1 MMTETPQRWS
11 LEGLVPTPSTPAYTA
26 FEADLERRLSE
37 FEAVRAT
44 LTPDIGVE
52 AFGELVRRYESIY
65 EDMLRLYAYA
75 YLRFAT
81 DTRDQEAVAYRAMVE
96 QRFAELQNRLLFF
109 DLWWKMLDDAAA
121 ERLLPATGD
130 ARYYFEGLRRFKP
143 HTLSEAEERII
154 NIKNVNGPQALNTLY
169 DIITAGFR
177 YQLTVNGETKTM
189 TRGELMSYAFNPNPD
204 LRAAA
209 YQELFRRFGEHA
221 PALAQIYAARV
232 RDWGEEN
239 VKLRAFERP
248 ISPRNLENNIPDAAV
263 ETLLAVVRQNVGL
276 FQRFFRLK
284 ARLLGM
290 ERLRRYDIYAPLS
303 ETEKTYT
310 YDEALRLV
318 DESYRAFSPTLA
330 DLARRVVEERRLD
343 AETRPGKLDGAFCY
357 GVYPGSTPWVLVNY
371 TGQLREVST
380 LAHELGHAVHALM
393 AAEHSPLTFHSALPM
408 AETASVF
415 GEMLLSDN
423 LLKQEKDPKVRQSLL
438 ASILDE
444 AYATITRQA
453 YFVHF
458 EQLAHQMLREGAT
471 PDQLNARYLETLQ
484 EQFGDAVELS
494 EEFRLE
500 WLAIPHIYHTP
511 FYCYAYAFGNL
522 LVLALYRKYRE
533 LGRAFEPTYLR
544 ILAYGG
550 SASPA
555 HIVGEAGFD
564 ITQASFWQGGF
575 DLLAEF
581 LDELERLV

>member
-1 MMTETPQRWS
+1 MTETPQRWS
-11 LEGLVPTPSTPAYTA
+11 LEGLVPTPGTPAYA
-26 FEADLERRLSE
+26 DFETRLDQRLSALEAARADLS
-37 FEAVRAT
+37 
-44 LTPDIGVE
+44 PDMSVE
-52 AFGELVRRYESIY
+52 AFGALVRQYEAIY
-65 EDMLRLYAYA
+65 EDVLRLSAYA

-81 DTRDQEAVAYRAMVE
+81 DTRDQEAVAFRAMVE
-96 QRFAELQNRLLFF
+96 QRTADIQNRLLFF
-109 DLWWKMLDDAAA
+109 DLWWKTLDDAAA

-130 ARYYFEGLRRFKP
+130 ARYYFESLRRFKP
-143 HTLSEAEERII
+143 HTLTEAEERVI

-169 DIITAGFR
+169 DIITSSFR
-177 YQLTVNGETKTM
+177 YRLTVNGETRTM
-189 TRGELMSYAFNPNPD
+189 TRGELMSYAFSPNPE

-209 YQELFRRFGEHA
+209 YQELFRLFDEHA

-239 VKLRAFERP
+239 VRLRHFERP

-263 ETLLAVVRQNVGL
+263 DTLIQVVRQNAPL
-276 FQRFFRLK
+276 FQRYFRLK

-330 DLARRVVEERRLD
+330 DLARRVVEEQRLD

-393 AAEHSPLTFHSALPM
+393 AADHSPLTFHSALPM

-423 LLKQEKDPKVRQSLL
+423 LLKQENAPDVRRTLL

-444 AYATITRQA
+444 AYATIIRQA

-458 EQLAHQMLREGAT
+458 EQLAHAMVREGAT
-471 PDQLNARYLETLQ
+471 PDQLKETYLETLR

-494 EEFRLE
+494 DEFRLE

-533 LGRAFEPTYLR
+533 EGRAFEPAYLR

-550 SASPA
+550 SASPT

-564 ITQASFWQGGF
+564 ITQASFWQSGF

-581 LDELERLV
+581 LDELERVA

>member
-1 MMTETPQRWS
+1 MTETPQRWS
-11 LEGLVPTPSTPAYTA
+11 LEGLVPMPGTPEFVA
-26 FEADLERRLSE
+26 FENEVNQWLAD
-37 FEAVRAT
+37 FEAARAD
-44 LTPDIGVE
+44 LTPDISPE
-52 AFGELVRRYESIY
+52 IFGDLVRRYERIY
-65 EDMLRLYAYA
+65 EAMIRLYAYA

-81 DTRDQEAVAYRAMVE
+81 DTREQEAVAFRAQVE
-96 QRFAELQNRLLFF
+96 QRFAEAQNRLLFF
-109 DLWWKMLDDAAA
+109 DLWWKTLDDATAA
-121 ERLLPATGD
+121 RLYPATGD
-130 ARYYFEGLRRFKP
+130 ARYHFESLRRFKP

-177 YQLTVNGETKTM
+177 YRLTVNGETKTM
-189 TRGELMSYAFNPNPD
+189 TRGELMSYAFNPNPE

-209 YQELFRRFGEHA
+209 YQELFRLYGDHA

-232 RDWGEEN
+232 RDWGVEN
-239 VKLRAFERP
+239 VKLRGFAQP

-263 ETLLAVVRQNVGL
+263 ETLLTVVRQNVGL
-276 FQRFFRLK
+276 FQRYFRLK
-284 ARLLGM
+284 AHLLGM
-290 ERLRRYDIYAPLS
+290 ERLRRYDIYAPLN
-303 ETEKTYT
+303 EVEKTYT
-310 YDEALRLV
+310 YDEALRIV

-423 LLKQEKDPKVRQSLL
+423 LLKQESDPKVRQSLL

-444 AYATITRQA
+444 AYATISRQA
-453 YFVHF
+453 YFVYF
-458 EQLAHQMLREGAT
+458 EQLAHQMLQEGAT
-471 PDQLNARYLETLQ
+471 PDQLNARYLDTLR
-484 EQFGDAVELS
+484 EQFGDAVDLS
-494 EEFRLE
+494 DDFRLE

-555 HIVGEAGFD
+555 HIVNEAGFD

-581 LDELERLV
+581 LDELERIV

>member
-1 MMTETPQRWS
+1 MNRTPERWS
-11 LEGLVPTPSTPAYTA
+11 LEGLIPFPGTPEYAA
-26 FEADLERRLSE
+26 FEADLERRLTE
-37 FEAVRAT
+37 FEAARAGLSPEVAPET
-44 LTPDIGVE
+44 FAD
-52 AFGELVRRYESIY
+52 LVRRYEKIY
-65 EDMLRLYAYA
+65 EDVMRLAAFA

-81 DTRDQEAVAYRAMVE
+81 DTRDQEAVAFRAQVD
-96 QRFAELQNRLLFF
+96 QRVADIQNRLLFF

-130 ARYYFEGLRRFKP
+130 ARYYFESLRRFKP

-154 NIKNVNGPQALNTLY
+154 NLKNVNGPQALNTLY
-169 DIITAGFR
+169 DIITSGFS
-177 YQLTVNGETKTM
+177 YELTVNGTTKRM
-189 TRGELMSYAFNPNPD
+189 TRGELMSYAFNPDPA

-209 YQELFRRFGEHA
+209 YQELFRLFGANA

-239 VKLRAFERP
+239 VRLRGFAQP

-263 ETLLAVVRQNVGL
+263 ETLLQVVRQNVGL
-276 FQRFFRLK
+276 FQRYFRLK
-284 ARLLGM
+284 ARFLGM

-303 ETEKTYT
+303 DVEKTYT
-310 YDEALRLV
+310 YEEALRLV

-330 DLARRVVEERRLD
+330 DLAQRVVDEQRLD

-357 GVYPGSTPWVLVNY
+357 GVYPGSTPWVLINY

-393 AAEHSPLTFHSALPM
+393 AADHSPLTFHSALPM

-423 LLKQEKDPKVRQSLL
+423 LLHQESDPQVRRSLL

-453 YFVHF
+453 YFVYF
-458 EQLAHQMLREGAT
+458 EQLAHQMVREGAT
-471 PDQLNARYLETLQ
+471 PDQLNSRYFATLQ

-494 EEFRLE
+494 EDFRLE

-544 ILAYGG
+544 ILAHGG

-555 HIVGEAGFD
+555 QIVGEAGFD

-581 LDELERLV
+581 LDELERLA

>member
-1 MMTETPQRWS
+1 MTETPQRWS
-11 LEGLVPTPSTPAYTA
+11 LEGLVPTPGTPEFVA
-26 FEADLERRLSE
+26 FETEVNQWLAD
-37 FEAVRAT
+37 FEAARPD
-44 LTPDIGVE
+44 LTPDINLE
-52 AFGELVRRYESIY
+52 TFGDLVRRYERIY
-65 EDMLRLYAYA
+65 EAMMRLYAYA

-81 DTRDQEAVAYRAMVE
+81 DTRDQDAVAFRAQAE
-96 QRFAELQNRLLFF
+96 QRFAEVQNRLLFF
-109 DLWWKMLDDAAA
+109 DLWWKMLDDATA
-121 ERLLPATGD
+121 ERLYPATGD
-130 ARYYFEGLRRFKP
+130 ARYHFESLRRFKP

-177 YQLTVNGETKTM
+177 YRLTVNGETKTM

-209 YQELFRRFGEHA
+209 YQELFRLYGDHA

-232 RDWGEEN
+232 RDWGVEN
-239 VKLRAFERP
+239 VKLRGFAQP

-263 ETLLAVVRQNVGL
+263 ETLLQVVRQNVGL
-276 FQRFFRLK
+276 FQRYFRLK

-303 ETEKTYT
+303 EVEKTYT
-310 YDEALRLV
+310 YDEALRIV

-330 DLARRVVEERRLD
+330 DLARRVVEDRRLD

-423 LLKQEKDPKVRQSLL
+423 LLKQESDPKVRQSLL

-444 AYATITRQA
+444 AYATISRQA
-453 YFVHF
+453 YFVYF
-458 EQLAHQMLREGAT
+458 EQLAHQMLQEGAT
-471 PDQLNARYLETLQ
+471 PDQLNARYLDTLR
-484 EQFGDAVELS
+484 EQFGDAVDLS
-494 EEFRLE
+494 DDFRLE

-581 LDELERLV
+581 LDELERIV